1 MKFFNDFLAL
11 FYPQLCLIC
20 EESLL
25 KHEECVCATCLH
37 QTPKTDCFRVK
48 ENEVSKRFWG
58 RVQLENAAA
67 LFIFNKEGN
76 AQKIIHTL
84 KYEEGKNIGIFL
96 GKQLAYAINESDF
109 FNDIDLII
117 PVPLHKQKQKL
128 RGYNQSDFLAKGM
141 SEILKIKID
150 QKSLIRIANTDSQT
164 KRKRFSRWE
173 NMMQSFALKNP
184 LELQGKHILL
194 VDDVVTTGA
203 TLEAC
208 AQKLLE
214 IDGVKVSIA
223 TIDVA

>member
-25 KHEECVCATCLH
+25 KHEEFVCATCLH
-37 QTPKTDCFRVK
+37 QTPKTDCFTLK

-117 PVPLHKQKQKL
+117 PVPLHQEKQKL

-223 TIDVA
+223 TIAVA